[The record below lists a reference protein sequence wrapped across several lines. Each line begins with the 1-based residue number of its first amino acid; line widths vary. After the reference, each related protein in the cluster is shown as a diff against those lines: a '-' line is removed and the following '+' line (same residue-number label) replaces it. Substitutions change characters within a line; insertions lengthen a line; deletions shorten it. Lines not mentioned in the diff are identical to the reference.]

1 MSSLATQVRYTP
13 EEYLEL
19 ERKAPYKSEYVNG
32 RIFAMSGAS
41 RPHNLIAGNVYRE
54 ISSQL
59 RGRPCEAYVSDMR
72 VKVRPTGLYTY
83 PDIAVACEE
92 ILLDD
97 AHNDTLL
104 NPIVL
109 IEVLSPSTEAYDR
122 GEKFAHYRRL
132 ESLQEYVLIA
142 QDKARIEH
150 FARQGEQWVLSEIS
164 DLTGT
169 LHLPSIGCHLPLK
182 DIYEKVELVDAIT
195 QLQSAPSS

>member
-1 MSSLATQVRYTP
+1 MSSFATQVRYTP

-92 ILLDD
+92 ILLD
-97 AHNDTLL
+97 L
-104 NPIVL
+104 
-109 IEVLSPSTEAYDR
+109 
-122 GEKFAHYRRL
+122 F
-132 ESLQEYVLIA
+132 
-142 QDKARIEH
+142 
-150 FARQGEQWVLSEIS
+150 
-164 DLTGT
+164 
-169 LHLPSIGCHLPLK
+169 
-182 DIYEKVELVDAIT
+182 
-195 QLQSAPSS
+195 

>member
-1 MSSLATQVRYTP
+1 MSSFATQVRYTP

-169 LHLPSIGCHLPLK
+169 LHLPSIGCHLPLN

-195 QLQSAPSS
+195 QLQGAPAS

>member
-19 ERKAPYKSEYVNG
+19 ERKAPYKNEYVNG
-32 RIFAMSGAS
+32 RIFAMSGAN
-41 RPHNLIAGNVYRE
+41 RPHNLIAGNVFGELR
-54 ISSQL
+54 SQL

-72 VKVRPTGLYTY
+72 VKVSPTGLYTY

-104 NPIVL
+104 NPTVL

-132 ESLQEYVLIA
+132 ESLREYVLIV
-142 QDKARIEH
+142 QDKARVEH
-150 FARQGEQWVLSEIS
+150 FVRQGEQWVLSELSGLAGI
-164 DLTGT
+164 
-169 LHLPSIGCHLPLK
+169 LHLPSIECHLPLK
-182 DIYEKVELVDAIT
+182 DIYEKIEFPAEAAS
-195 QLQSAPSS
+195 SAS